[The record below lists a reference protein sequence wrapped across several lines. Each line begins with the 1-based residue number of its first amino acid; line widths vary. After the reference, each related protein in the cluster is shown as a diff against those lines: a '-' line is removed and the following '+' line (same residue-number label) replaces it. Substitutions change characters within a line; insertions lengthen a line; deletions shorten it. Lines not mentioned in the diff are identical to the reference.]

1 MIFLN
6 AKPYETAAVTNLQ
19 RYLLQL
25 SFFDPTIPAVPIDG
39 IFESV
44 TRDAVLAFQRRH
56 GLSVTGVA
64 DRETWDA
71 IYRAYLKSLSDYARP
86 EPVYIFPRYPDAYS
100 VGRGDEG
107 MLITA
112 IQFLLRELL
121 IDYGGMPE
129 DIPQTGVFDAA
140 TERGIRQ
147 FQLLHGLSSTGR
159 VDKATWDAMVLS
171 NNADVDRYQKE

>member
-25 SFFDPTIPAVPIDG
+25 SYFDPTIPAVPVDG

-44 TRDAVLAFQRRH
+44 TRDAVYAFQRQH
-56 GLSVTGVA
+56 GLPVTGVA

-71 IYRAYLKSLSDYARP
+71 IYRAYLQSLSDYARP
-86 EPVYIFPRYPDAYS
+86 APVYIFPRYPDAYS

-121 IDYGGMPE
+121 IDYGGAPE
-129 DIPQTGVFDAA
+129 DVPHTGVFDVA
-140 TERGIRQ
+140 TERAVRQ
-147 FQLLHGLSSTGR
+147 FQVLHGLPPTGR

-171 NNADVDRYQKE
+171 RNIDVDRFPKE

>member
-1 MIFLN
+1 MVFLS
-6 AKPYETAAVTNLQ
+6 AKPYEAAAVTNLQ

-25 SFFDPTIPAVPIDG
+25 SYFDPAIPLVPIDG

-56 GLSVTGVA
+56 GLPMTGTA

-71 IYRAYLKSLSDYARP
+71 IYRAYLQSLSDHARP
-86 EPVYIFPRYPDAYS
+86 APVYIFPRYPDAYS
-100 VGRGDEG
+100 VGLGDEG

-129 DIPQTGVFDAA
+129 DVPQTGVFDAA
-140 TERGIRQ
+140 TDRAVRR
-147 FQLLHGLSSTGR
+147 FQLLHGLPPTGR
-159 VDKATWDAMVLS
+159 VDKTTWDAMVLS
-171 NNADVDRYQKE
+171 RNIEVDRYPRQ